1 MATYEDLMNA
11 ARKAHEA
18 GNADHARRFLE
29 LARDVKSGDGM
40 RDRIEAAKSG
50 TLQADP
56 ANLQAAQKADDIA
69 TAQMGMPS
77 TPEAEA
83 YNVVQQHPMAGY
95 RAVRDKAMPFVGEWT
110 DEIAGATTFGADPQ
124 HAQQRNQHVVS
135 QFEQQHPG
143 WSRVAKAQG
152 TIEGAIASVGAP
164 AARGAGMI
172 ANLAGK
178 VPSWAR
184 AGAAGAVA
192 GATEMASSAAGSAES
207 GERFDAAKE
216 AAPTGALIGA
226 AAGVGLDLAVKGLST
241 GVQRLIN
248 RSVERPTVQTL
259 RAAKNA
265 AYKAVDNAG
274 DRFTQQEVQGAVANF
289 QKILDDADF
298 VPGVGSKVD
307 NWLMRLGRMSERQD
321 GVSLSR
327 LDDIRSNIFKAYR
340 AAPDE
345 VELLDAIGVI
355 DDLIESKAST
365 SQLLRVARDANSRY
379 MKAELFESAFD
390 KATRQTAGSGSGGN
404 IFNKYIQAVNSI
416 IDNPK
421 KARWF
426 TPDEMQAMRDF
437 VEINPSQEFLRR
449 IGKLSPNGNGLMQ
462 ALNVAAAA
470 ADPKFLALSAAS
482 TAAKNTADRGMQ
494 RNADDLYTLMA
505 TGQRTGRYA
514 PGSPWK
520 QPQSGQG
527 GAMAGATATNA
538 LANY

>member
-1 MATYEDLMNA
+1 MATYESLMDA
-11 ARKAHEA
+11 ARKAHAA
-18 GNADHARRFLE
+18 GEADHARRLVQMAQNMQGGGDMK
-29 LARDVKSGDGM
+29 ARID
-40 RDRIEAAKSG
+40 AAKTG
-50 TLQADP
+50 TLEADP
-56 ANLQAAQKADDIA
+56 RNLAAAQSADDIA
-69 TAQMGMPS
+69 TARMGLPS

-83 YNVVQQHPMAGY
+83 FNIVEQHPMAGY
-95 RAVRDKAMPFVGEWT
+95 RAVRDKSMPFVGEWT
-110 DEIAGATTFGADPQ
+110 DELAGMTTFGADRD
-124 HAQQRNQHVVS
+124 HAQQRNQAVV
-135 QFEQQHPG
+135 QQYQEQHPG
-143 WSRVAKAQG
+143 WAKVAQAQG
-152 TIEGAIASVGAP
+152 IAEGALASIGAP
-164 AARGAGMI
+164 AARGAGFV
-172 ANLAGK
+172 ANVAGK
-178 VPSWAR
+178 LPSWAR
-184 AGAAGAVA
+184 AGIAGAGA
-192 GATEMASSAAGSAES
+192 GATEAASSAAGAAGE
-207 GERFDAAKE
+207 GERLDAAKQ

-226 AAGVGLDLAVKGLST
+226 AAGAGLDLAVKGLSS

-248 RSVERPTVQTL
+248 RSVEKPTVQTL
-259 RAAKNA
+259 RAAKSA
-265 AYKAVDNAG
+265 AYRAVDNAG
-274 DRFTQQEVQGAVANF
+274 DRFTQQEVQGAVSNF
-289 QKILDDADF
+289 QSVLDDADF

-307 NWLMRLGRMSERQD
+307 NWLLRLGRMAERPE
-321 GVSLSR
+321 GVTLSR

-345 VELLDAIGVI
+345 VELLDAISVI

-365 SQLLRVARDANSRY
+365 SDLLRVARDANSRY
-379 MKAELFESAFD
+379 MKAELFDAAFD

-426 TPDEMQAMRDF
+426 TPDEMQAMREF

-494 RNADDLYTLMA
+494 RNADDLYMLMA